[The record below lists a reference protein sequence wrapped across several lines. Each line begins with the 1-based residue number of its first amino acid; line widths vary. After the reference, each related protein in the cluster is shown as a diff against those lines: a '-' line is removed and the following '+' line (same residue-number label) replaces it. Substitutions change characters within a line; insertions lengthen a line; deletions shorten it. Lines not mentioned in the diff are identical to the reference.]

1 MDTNVGRPRRERKA
15 RRLGPRSEDAGD
27 HDRKPNNTTA
37 CRGRNKG
44 ETTWQTK
51 MISPWWKPT
60 ASPNNIDGHGFSYA
74 RIDEQAADDGPP
86 KDCTAAGNSI

>member
-1 MDTNVGRPRRERKA
+1 
-15 RRLGPRSEDAGD
+15 
-27 HDRKPNNTTA
+27 
-37 CRGRNKG
+37 
-44 ETTWQTK
+44 